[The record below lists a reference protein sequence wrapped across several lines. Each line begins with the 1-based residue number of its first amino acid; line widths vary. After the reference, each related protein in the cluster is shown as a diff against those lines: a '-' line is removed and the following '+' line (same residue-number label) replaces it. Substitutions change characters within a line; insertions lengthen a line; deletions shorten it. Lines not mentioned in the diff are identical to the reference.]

1 MTLPVSTVL
10 ALAIRCAPDVAPE
23 TLLSVVQVESG
34 FEPFAIGVNGAARRS
49 QVADTREEAVASA
62 LAHIAAGRSV
72 DLGLAQIN
80 NKSLG
85 WLGLTVEQ
93 AFEPCANLAAAAR
106 ILSDS
111 YARGNASQ
119 VGVQPALQTALSL
132 YNTGDPRRGFA
143 NGYVAK
149 VLKAAARYASV
160 SPEGRA
166 DQLPEPSKEGR
177 KATASWDVFGRARA
191 GRGKLVFSPELS
203 AVGAAP

>member
-1 MTLPVSTVL
+1 MTLTVSTVL
-10 ALAIRCAPDVAPE
+10 ALAIRCAPSVAPE

-34 FEPFAIGVNGAARRS
+34 LEPFAIGVNGVARSS
-49 QVADTREEAVASA
+49 QVAATRDQAVAVA
-62 LAHIAAGRSV
+62 RAHIASGRSV

-80 NKSLG
+80 SKNLA
-85 WLGLTVEQ
+85 WLGLTIDQ

-111 YARGNASQ
+111 YARGNASR

-149 VLKAAARYASV
+149 VLKAAGRYASASLAGPADRIAGP
-160 SPEGRA
+160 SPGAFRA
-166 DQLPEPSKEGR
+166 ASPWEVFGKPRAVRGELVFISEPSAIG
-177 KATASWDVFGRARA
+177 
-191 GRGKLVFSPELS
+191 
-203 AVGAAP
+203 GAP